1 MHSPNGNGVN
11 SIICPTPTDAR
22 PARDTP
28 AKTPGGR
35 VVRERPEAKRCG
47 WSDCEN
53 PVCPHEVNFCAYH
66 ACCERCRRE
75 GNGHH
80 TYG

>member
-1 MHSPNGNGVN
+1 MHPPNGNGVN
-11 SIICPTPTDAR
+11 IFVFPTPTDAG

-28 AKTPGGR
+28 EKRP
-35 VVRERPEAKRCG
+35 VVRASAPLATKRCG
-47 WSDCEN
+47 WSDCVK

-75 GNGHH
+75 GNGYH